1 MLKAYFR
8 LISSLM
14 KSRVILESLPE
25 NVELGWNSFCSLN
38 LRYRIFEIFVVLGTI
53 RLKGEENLIK
63 ELLEAFYFP
72 RDFIIV
78 AENF

>member
-8 LISSLM
+8 LISLLM

-25 NVELGWNSFCSLN
+25 NVELGWNSFCSLH
-38 LRYRIFEIFVVLGTI
+38 LRHRIFEIFVVLGTI